1 MLKNYPGF
9 CIRTIEEEIGVFF
22 KRNRQREVFSKINVS
37 AETFA
42 EAQQLVCDK
51 MQNHNMYVAF
61 VFPYPIKKQEK
72 EEEKE

>member
-9 CIRTIEEEIGVFF
+9 CIRTIEEETGVFF
-22 KRNRQREVFSKINVS
+22 KRNRQREVFSKINAS

-51 MQNHNMYVAF
+51 MQKYDMRVAF
-61 VFPYPIKKQEK
+61 VFPYPIKK
-72 EEEKE
+72 EEEEEE